1 MPSLYA
7 INTVHV
13 SGQEKYLIVSQG
25 EEGIAVAYGSGEG
38 WAVFLPNG
46 CGAIPS
52 PLSWVVAAVTPVL
65 SVYWREEQPISLR
78 WCCAIHPFPSAP
90 AV

>member
-38 WAVFLPNG
+38 WAVFLLNG
-46 CGAIPS
+46 CSAIPS
-52 PLSWVVAAVTPVL
+52 P
-65 SVYWREEQPISLR
+65 
-78 WCCAIHPFPSAP
+78 
-90 AV
+90 

>member
-25 EEGIAVAYGSGEG
+25 EEGIAVASGSGEG
-38 WAVFLPNG
+38 WTVFLPRLLQHHPSTPGLG
-46 CGAIPS
+46 CGCGDTS
-52 PLSWVVAAVTPVL
+52 AVCVL
-65 SVYWREEQPISLR
+65 
-78 WCCAIHPFPSAP
+78 A
-90 AV
+90 